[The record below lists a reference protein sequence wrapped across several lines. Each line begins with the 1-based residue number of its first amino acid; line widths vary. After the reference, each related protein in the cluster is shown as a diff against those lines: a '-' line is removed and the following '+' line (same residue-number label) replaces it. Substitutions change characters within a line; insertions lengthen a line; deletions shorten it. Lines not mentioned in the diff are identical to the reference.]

1 MNPDWTPPPGWG
13 NSMVDGLVEVPVIE
27 QVSLFPTTAA
37 WVWVLGLVGLLVVL
51 MLVRAIVTW
60 RRNRYRRE
68 ALAELEKLRTAT
80 DLGRLPVLL
89 KATALQAYGRS
100 ATASLFGQE
109 WLDFL
114 TSKAPAAA
122 FNGPVGEALL
132 EIDYHPREQWQNATD
147 QNEALFNAC
156 STWIKQHPL
165 PKPNSATK
173 SHRGQVVEKVQRS
186 SLFTT

>member
-13 NSMVDGLVEVPVIE
+13 NSMVDGLVEVPVID

-37 WVWVLGLVGLLVVL
+37 WAWVLGLAGLLVLLV
-51 MLVRAIVTW
+51 LVRAVVTW

-68 ALAELEKLRTAT
+68 ALAELEKLRAAT
-80 DLGRLPVLL
+80 DLDRLPVLL
-89 KATALQAYGRS
+89 KATALRAYGRS

-122 FNGPVGEALL
+122 FNGPIGEALL
-132 EIDYHPREQWQNATD
+132 EIDYRPREQWQNAET
-147 QNEALFNAC
+147 QSSALFDTTAV
-156 STWIKQHPL
+156 WIKGH
-165 PKPNSATK
+165 A
-173 SHRGQVVEKVQRS
+173 EQRS
-186 SLFTT
+186 A